1 MEVYNSYMMDQVVD
15 IVAQTTNTTKED
27 IFSGKRHR
35 HIVDARRI
43 VINILIREEAFS
55 LVSVTKFLN
64 KNHATG
70 VHHKTV
76 HNKLYASEK
85 AYRSTYDLCLM
96 RYKSGSYSTFSDV
109 KDLIAQNKDAEDK
122 IKDLQIE
129 NAKLRYDI
137 LKLQNKFREH
147 NFMIPSL

>member
-1 MEVYNSYMMDQVVD
+1 MMDQVVD
-15 IVAQTTNTTKED
+15 IVAQTTNIAKED

-96 RYKSGSYSTFSDV
+96 KYKNGSYSTFSDV
-109 KDLIAQNKDAEDK
+109 KDLVAQNKDAEDK
-122 IKDLQIE
+122 IKDLQSE
-129 NAKLRYDI
+129 NADLKYTI

-147 NFMIPSL
+147 NFMIPA

>member
-15 IVAQTTNTTKED
+15 IVSQTTNTTKED

-35 HIVDARRI
+35 YIVDARRI

-96 RYKSGSYSTFSDV
+96 KYKNGSYSTFSDV
-109 KDLIAQNKDAEDK
+109 KGLVAQNKDAEDK
-122 IKDLQIE
+122 IKALQIE
-129 NAKLRYDI
+129 NAELRYDI
-137 LKLQNKFREH
+137 LKLQNKFREY
-147 NFMIPSL
+147 NFLIPA